1 MKCSVLDRGTA
12 AAALEPSPLH
22 LLREPA
28 HQCPDHLTCRGE
40 EREGE
45 GQKEGEEGREMGGR
59 QRGKERGREGGRE
72 GGRKMKRVSQIQAYY

>member
-1 MKCSVLDRGTA
+1 MKCSVLDWGAA
-12 AAALEPSPLH
+12 AAALELSPLH

-28 HQCPDHLTCRGE
+28 HQCLDHLTCRGE

-59 QRGKERGREGGRE
+59 QRRRDGGRE
-72 GGRKMKRVSQIQAYY
+72 GER